1 IQVAEQIEVLTGNA
15 AAAYAVKLAKA
26 QVIATY
32 PITPQTTLVERIADF
47 ITKGEL
53 KAEYI
58 KVESEHSALAA
69 CIGAS
74 LGGARAFTA
83 TSAQGLLLMQEMLFW
98 AAYGRTPMVMAVV
111 TRAIAPP
118 WNMWSEHTDALSQ
131 RDSGWIQIFCH
142 NNQEVLDTVIQAYKI
157 SEDKRVM
164 LPVMVCFD
172 GFEISHT
179 SENVKVPEQRD
190 VDDFLPSYDNDLI
203 DPEKPKLLWNG
214 VYPDDAFKFKML
226 FSEAAQKSKDV
237 IDEVHKEF
245 DLRFGRRYSA
255 IEVYGNP
262 DSEIILIA
270 MGSVASSAKAAVDVL
285 NKEGLPIGLIRIRL
299 FRPFPTNELQKAVE
313 RAEAIVVLDRSLS
326 FTRGILSTE
335 VAAALYNAKRRPTLF
350 EYITGLGG
358 AVVSHRSIVEA
369 VKHLLPKIREQPKGV
384 LWMKAG
390 G

>member
-1 IQVAEQIEVLTGNA
+1 MAEQIEVLTGNA

-26 QVIATY
+26 QVIAAY

-142 NNQEVLDTVIQAYKI
+142 NNQEVLDTIIQAYKI

>member
-1 IQVAEQIEVLTGNA
+1 MAEQIEVLTGNA

-26 QVIATY
+26 QVIAAY

-262 DSEIILIA
+262 DSKIILIA

>member
-1 IQVAEQIEVLTGNA
+1 MAEQIEVLTGNA

-26 QVIATY
+26 QVIAAY